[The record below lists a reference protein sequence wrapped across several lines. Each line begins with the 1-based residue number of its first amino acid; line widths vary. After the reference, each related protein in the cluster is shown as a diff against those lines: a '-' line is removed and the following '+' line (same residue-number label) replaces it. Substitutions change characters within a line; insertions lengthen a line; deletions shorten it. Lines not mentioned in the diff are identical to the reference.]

1 MIAITA
7 STQSTT
13 TATKSQWLSFI
24 VNGSNVVHCQWK
36 LQSIAAAAMM
46 VFVNGGQHQRRRR
59 WDGGTM
65 TQDDAMALATMASL
79 ANGGG
84 GDGSGRRQLCVG
96 G

>member
-1 MIAITA
+1 
-7 STQSTT
+7 
-13 TATKSQWLSFI
+13 
-24 VNGSNVVHCQWK
+24 
-36 LQSIAAAAMM
+36 
-46 VFVNGGQHQRRRR
+46 
-59 WDGGTM
+59 M